1 MIENYLLIS
10 VINVK
15 KIAATL
21 VLAALLTGCD
31 NASAPLSFTPEMAS
45 FSNEF
50 DFDPLRGPVKDFSQ
64 TLINEKGEV
73 SKRVSGTLSTEGCFD
88 TLEIHDI
95 ESNSGV
101 ALVLDA
107 NYYLDAQTMQKKLRL
122 QGKCQLAE
130 MVASGIS
137 WDTNDDGFIVTAH
150 GKTSEVNYRYAADGY
165 PLGKTS
171 VSGEQRLS
179 VAAKP
184 SGDMHKRLDY
194 TAISMLNDKALGN
207 VKQTCDYDR
216 HDNPVSCELLIV
228 DESVKPAQERKYTIK
243 NTIGYY

>member
-1 MIENYLLIS
+1 MIENYLLIP

-15 KIAATL
+15 KIAATF

-130 MVASGIS
+130 MEASGIS
-137 WDTNDDGFIVTAH
+137 WDTNDDGFIVAAH

-184 SGDMHKRLDY
+184 SGDLHKRLDY
-194 TAISMLNDKALGN
+194 TAISMLNDQALGN